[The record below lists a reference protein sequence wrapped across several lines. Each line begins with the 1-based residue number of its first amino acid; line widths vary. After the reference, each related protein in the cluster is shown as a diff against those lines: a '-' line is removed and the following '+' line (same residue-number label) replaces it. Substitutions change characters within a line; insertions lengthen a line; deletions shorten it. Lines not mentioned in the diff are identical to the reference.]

1 MRSVIALLLIL
12 LVSMLNAQQWSIVYD
27 SDECGEYIFTAG
39 DNSDEYD
46 YFVGFR
52 NDDLTGEC
60 TGSAICA
67 DESGVYK
74 DKVFWQNGSK
84 SKFTHVL
91 GLGNGNVFVSALYS
105 DNVSSELYDKLWVSV
120 LNPDL
125 DIVYESYIDIEE
137 PYITFVGKT
146 YTLRNDNGEI
156 VLLTRVADYESY
168 HVNNMF
174 DYVFYVFNDS
184 CDLLRQSRLENDT
197 HRSDIA
203 DFTQIP
209 DLRCYAVYGNGMHVS
224 GMSNVIFVD
233 EDFDYLSMEF
243 FDDMND
249 YPDLMLPARMCVG
262 HWYDESRFLMSAQT
276 TMTSGVNSWCPLVVK
291 MDTEMNVVKSLDLE
305 RVDTTD
311 YVFEFNSMSYVNPN
325 KIYIATFWE
334 RRFLPNELNVYMIND
349 NLELLGKKKIVTED
363 CFYGLHIHST
373 KDGGCVIAG
382 KNTIPDS
389 EPAVIYKIGVEDF
402 GIDLYKKEYEYDSEM
417 CCYPNPVSSV
427 LKINVENLM
436 RERVQMTIV
445 DEYGRRYMD
454 GEFETEGNVL
464 CIDVSS
470 LMTGI
475 YFYEISSSENS
486 ISKNKFV
493 KQ

>member
-12 LVSMLNAQQWSIVYD
+12 LVNKVNAQQWSIVYD
-27 SDECGEYIFTAG
+27 SDEYGGYIFTAG
-39 DNSDEYD
+39 DNSKGYD

-52 NDDLTGEC
+52 NDNLTGMC
-60 TGSAICA
+60 TCAAICV
-67 DESGVYK
+67 DENGNYK
-74 DKVFWQNGSK
+74 DKVFWQVGGN

-91 GLGNGNVFVSALYS
+91 SLDDGNVFVSALYS
-105 DNVSSELYDKLWVSV
+105 DDVSSELYDKLWVSV
-120 LNPDL
+120 LSPDL
-125 DIVYESYIDIEE
+125 DVIYESYVDVEE
-137 PYITFVGKT
+137 PYITFIGKA

-168 HVNNMF
+168 NVNDMF

-197 HRSDIA
+197 HRSDIT

-209 DLRCYAVYGNGMHVS
+209 ESRCYAVYGNGMHVS
-224 GMSNVIFVD
+224 GMSNVIYVD
-233 EDFDYLSMEF
+233 EDFEYLSMEF

-249 YPDLMLPARMCVG
+249 YPDLMFPARMCVG
-262 HWYDESRFLMSAQT
+262 HWYDESSFLMSAQT
-276 TMTSGVNSWCPLVVK
+276 TMTSGVNRWCPLVVK
-291 MDTEMNVVKSLDLE
+291 MDTEMNVVKSVDLE

-311 YVFEFNSMSYVNPN
+311 YVFEFNSMSFVNPD

-334 RRFLPNELNVYMIND
+334 RIFLPNELNIYMIND

-382 KNTIPDS
+382 KNTIPNNQ
-389 EPAVIYKIGVEDF
+389 PPVIYKIGVEDF
-402 GIDLYKKEYEYDSEM
+402 EMDINEKECEYDTEM
-417 CCYPNPVSSV
+417 YCYPNPVSSV
-427 LKINVENLM
+427 LKINMENIML
-436 RERVQMTIV
+436 EKVQVTII

-454 GEFETEGNVL
+454 RELGIEGDVL
-464 CIDVSS
+464 RIDVSS
-470 LMTGI
+470 LNDGI
-475 YFYEISSSENS
+475 YFYEISISENN
-486 ISKNKFV
+486 IIRNKFV